1 MPSPTADLLD
11 PELDADR
18 LREDPEVDE
27 LLVGA
32 IDLHTHPYPSPFPRR
47 MSILDAARDADQ
59 AGFRAI
65 VAKSHH
71 HNTQMEVLALQQA
84 GLKDLN
90 VTVYGGVALNSFSG
104 GLNPYIVE
112 MCFAMGGKIVWFPT
126 ISSRAHIEFHSH
138 PEHQSGFP
146 TSAIK
151 IRDAAELSIFGDDGQ
166 LKAEVHDILDV
177 IASAGAILN
186 CGHLPADDI
195 DKLIPAARAAGVDRI
210 LVSHP
215 SFVIGGTDRV
225 GTWAAQGAVIEHCL
239 ALVRREVSEE
249 SGVAGFVKFVNEC
262 GVEHSTF
269 SSDLGQQG
277 NPLPITA
284 YRFVARRLLD
294 GGVPYD
300 DVKHMVGG
308 GNAARLLD

>member
-1 MPSPTADLLD
+1 
-11 PELDADR
+11 
-18 LREDPEVDE
+18 
-27 LLVGA
+27 
-32 IDLHTHPYPSPFPRR
+32 

-71 HNTQMEVLALQQA
+71 HNTQMDVLALQQA
-84 GLKDLN
+84 GLKDMN
-90 VTVYGGVALNSFSG
+90 VKVYGGVALNSTSG

-112 MCFAMGGKIVWFPT
+112 MCFAMGGKVVWFPT
-126 ISSRAHIEFHSH
+126 ISSSAHIEFHSH

-146 TSAIK
+146 TSAIQ
-151 IRDAAELSIFGDDGQ
+151 IRDPAELSIFGDDGK
-166 LKAEVHDILDV
+166 LKDEVHDILAV

-210 LVSHP
+210 IVSHP
-215 SFVIGGTDRV
+215 AFVIGGADRV
-225 GTWAAQGAVIEHCL
+225 GSWAAQGAVIEHCL
-239 ALVRREVSEE
+239 AMVRRQVSEE
-249 SGVAGFVKFVNEC
+249 SGLAEFIKFVNEC
-262 GVEHSTF
+262 GVDSSTF
-269 SSDLGQQG
+269 SSDLGQKG

-284 YRFVARRLLD
+284 YRFVARKLLD
-294 GGVPYD
+294 GGVPYED
-300 DVKHMVGG
+300 AKKMVGG